1 MDNKSNINENNNL
14 NSSSKNPLKEIIGKT
29 LGIDLNTDSD
39 TDSNTSSSSTNV
51 DVEEVEFE
59 DVKAIEAKSKYTL
72 DENKIDAYLQSV
84 KPSEQI
90 LQIAKGGNFVSARE
104 KNIIYIP
111 LSLIKA

>member
-1 MDNKSNINENNNL
+1 MNDKSNINENNDS
-14 NSSSKNPLKEIIGKT
+14 NSSSKDPLKEIIGKA
-29 LGIDLNTDSD
+29 LGIDLNTDL
-39 TDSNTSSSSTNV
+39 NTSSSSTNL

>member
-1 MDNKSNINENNNL
+1 MNDKSNINENNDS
-14 NSSSKNPLKEIIGKT
+14 NSSSKDPLKEIIGKA
-29 LGIDLNTDSD
+29 LGIDL
-39 TDSNTSSSSTNV
+39 NTSSSSTNL